1 MFSEL
6 LVVLLALV
14 SFTTGE
20 SFADWMTKDF
30 CDRELAVGQVS
41 LVLNFTPVVLH
52 LEDFKQSNYL
62 PSTSIDRRSS

>member
-1 MFSEL
+1 MYSEL

-14 SFTTGE
+14 ACTTGE

-41 LVLNFTPVVLH
+41 LVDILLQ
-52 LEDFKQSNYL
+52 LYIL
-62 PSTSIDRRSS
+62 